1 MAEEQLAF
9 QWNFSV
15 LTYLPPFYNSFEY
28 SPHKL
33 FYGVFLCILLALP
46 TSASLPITCSVSW
59 KSSSLASLHVH
70 AHCIPINQLNYDFVC
85 FGFYFR
91 AHFALFSIQ
100 FLTVGFEFISSTLC
114 YLLWVLMNT
123 STAIPD
129 TSINFLKPLIQ
140 FRVCF
145 CCHETRD
152 KVRCGQVSSTSWG

>member
-1 MAEEQLAF
+1 MKLLCINILATLLQLL
-9 QWNFSV
+9 WV
-15 LTYLPPFYNSFEY
+15 LTSQIILW
-28 SPHKL
+28 
-33 FYGVFLCILLALP
+33 VFLCTLLALP